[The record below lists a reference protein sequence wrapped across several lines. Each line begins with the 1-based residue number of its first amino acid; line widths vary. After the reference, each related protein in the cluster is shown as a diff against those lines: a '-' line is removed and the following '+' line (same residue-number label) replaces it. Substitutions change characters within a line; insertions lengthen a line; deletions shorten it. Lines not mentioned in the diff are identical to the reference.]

1 MNMGMHSVEK
11 SIYLYILNT
20 TDEPNNVIL
29 GHASFAKEAGFI
41 PVFIFPYRKNSEN
54 NENYYSEYKSIRLN
68 YVFKNSNSYEYLVS
82 ILKLIIYT
90 TKSLLFRSDVKHIL
104 AVDLTGTLA
113 CLILKIRGAKVYT
126 LVNDNF
132 SARYAIAPYA
142 FRMLRFVEAVSYKFL
157 SASCIF
163 PDQSRYELLGSPK
176 IKSLKIIPNIL
187 QDSFAPKYLGSQSNK
202 LIILFCGWLVKS
214 RGIELISE
222 ILEKTD
228 SNVEILLVGSGDSL
242 LINELVKS
250 QRVTYFETVARQ
262 EMLEIMSRIDI
273 NFAFYNPT
281 ILINRF
287 ALPQKV
293 YDSLLVGC
301 PIFINSEVE
310 MSKDLKRNGACIT
323 ANYFDVSAISSKLN
337 SLLVKKNSL
346 LEISASIATYRATIA
361 NFDQVKRSAVE
372 LYKSFLEMPK

>member
-1 MNMGMHSVEK
+1 MNSKEK
-11 SIYLYILNT
+11 PIYLYVLNT
-20 TDEPNNVIL
+20 TDEPNNVII
-29 GHASFAKEAGFI
+29 GHASFAKEAGFT
-41 PVFIFPYRKNSEN
+41 PVFIFPYRENSD
-54 NENYYSEYKSIRLN
+54 NYGQCYSESQLIRLN
-68 YVFKNSNSYEYLVS
+68 YFFKNSGSYEYLVS

-90 TKSLLFRSDVKHIL
+90 TKLLLFRSGVKHIL

-113 CLILKIRGAKVYT
+113 CLILKIKGVKVYT

-142 FRMLRFVEAVSYKFL
+142 FRMLRFVEAVTYKLL
-157 SASCIF
+157 STACIF

-187 QDSFAPKYLGSQSNK
+187 QDSFAPKYLGGRPDK
-202 LIILFCGWLVKS
+202 LTILFCGWLVKS

-228 SNVEILLVGSGDSL
+228 SGIEILLVGSGDSL
-242 LINELVKS
+242 LISELAKS
-250 QRVTYFETVARQ
+250 QRVTYLKTVARQ
-262 EMLEIMSRIDI
+262 EMLEIMSKVDI

-301 PIFINSEVE
+301 PIFINSEVG
-310 MSKDLKRNGACIT
+310 MSKDLERNGACIT
-323 ANYFDVSAISSKLN
+323 ADYFDVPAISSKLN
-337 SLLVKKNSL
+337 SLLVEKSSL
-346 LEISASIATYRATIA
+346 LEISASIATYRANTA

-372 LYKSFLEMPK
+372 LYKSLIKMSQ